1 MDRQKALEFL
11 TDEWIAKN
19 TLAENMKIFGDT
31 TVIASA
37 SIESL
42 IEDTPNIKELYLII
56 PEKSE
61 DEDCANSPLYRLVNR
76 YNAKGVKTILCLDNQ
91 EISADVEETLSLLAK
106 YNNISLKSIPAGLNK
121 NIMAVVND
129 GNSYYAYGSFDN
141 EVKQLNPYWGSNV
154 NTSILSGYLSLNEF
168 DFSNIELK
176 GNTNTHFDK
185 MYNILSEVNGS
196 GILFGQKL
204 LEILAES
211 LDNGINSK
219 IKKITYKDRYIKNP
233 LSCGLFFNFIKELK
247 NIYANVW
254 SCDKISLLTSE
265 NEDNVKYAPGKF
277 YDEWSRSSTRKDI
290 LKKLF
295 STIDMQIDIQ
305 EKNKKYLEHNR
316 VLVMEL
322 ENGETINLIF
332 DQGFSYWRCIAYNYY
347 ENMFPFEA
355 DIDFQVQK
363 IATDLPNITGDNY
376 PTRIFYT
383 KV

>member
-1 MDRQKALEFL
+1 
-11 TDEWIAKN
+11 
-19 TLAENMKIFGDT
+19 
-31 TVIASA
+31 
-37 SIESL
+37 
-42 IEDTPNIKELYLII
+42 
-56 PEKSE
+56 
-61 DEDCANSPLYRLVNR
+61 
-76 YNAKGVKTILCLDNQ
+76 
-91 EISADVEETLSLLAK
+91 
-106 YNNISLKSIPAGLNK
+106 
-121 NIMAVVND
+121 
-129 GNSYYAYGSFDN
+129 
-141 EVKQLNPYWGSNV
+141 
-154 NTSILSGYLSLNEF
+154 
-168 DFSNIELK
+168 
-176 GNTNTHFDK
+176 

-316 VLVMEL
+316 LLVMEL

-363 IATDLPNITGDNY
+363 IATDLPNITGDTY